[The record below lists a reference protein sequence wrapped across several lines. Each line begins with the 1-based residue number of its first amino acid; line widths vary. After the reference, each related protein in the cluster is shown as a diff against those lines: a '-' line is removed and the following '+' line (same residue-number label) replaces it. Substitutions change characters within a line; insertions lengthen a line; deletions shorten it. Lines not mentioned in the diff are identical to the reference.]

1 MLNSPTQD
9 SDLTNQSAI
18 TRQFSSQSS
27 ILGWDVGGAH
37 LKAVLIESE
46 SGHVKVLQVIQLPC
60 PLWRGVDTLVE
71 AVQNI
76 LSQLQAQFHIV
87 PHHHAVTMTGELADI
102 FADRN
107 SGVLEIADI
116 MSQLLPGRVR
126 FYAGKSGFVAIADV
140 AFNTSHIASANWHAS
155 ASLVARESGQG
166 LFVDIGSTTSDL
178 ALFANHVPQVRG
190 YSDAERMRYEELVY
204 TGVVRTPLMAIAS
217 RISFDGEWV
226 TLAAEHF
233 ATTADIYRLTGELDA
248 AADLAD
254 TADGKGK
261 SIEESARRLARM
273 IGHDAGDAGILQW
286 ICLAQA
292 LRHSQ
297 LHLLLQAA
305 SRALSRQLVKPDAPL
320 VGAGA
325 GSFLVH
331 HLANQLQRPYVDASS
346 LIRGNDDALRAAA
359 AVCLPAYAVAVLSTD
374 ERSTIESLV

>member
-9 SDLTNQSAI
+9 SDLNNQSAL
-18 TRQFSSQSS
+18 TRQFGSQRC

-46 SGHVKVLQVIQLPC
+46 ADHVNVLQVIQLPC

-71 AVQNI
+71 AVNTVMN
-76 LSQLQAQFHIV
+76 QLQTQFQIE
-87 PHHHAVTMTGELADI
+87 PQHHAVTMTGELVDI

-126 FYAGKSGFVAIADV
+126 FYSGESGFVTIADV

-155 ASLVARESGQG
+155 ASLVAREAGQG
-166 LFVDIGSTTSDL
+166 LFVDIGSTTADL

-204 TGVVRTPLMAIAS
+204 TGAVRTPLMAVAR

-273 IGHDAGDAGILQW
+273 IGRDAGEAGILQW
-286 ICLAQA
+286 ITLAQA
-292 LRHSQ
+292 LRQSQ
-297 LHLLLQAA
+297 LHLLQQAV

-325 GSFLVH
+325 GSFLVRY
-331 HLANQLQRPYVDASS
+331 LANQLQRPYVDASS
-346 LIRGNDDALRAAA
+346 LIHSDDDALQVAA
-359 AVCLPAYAVAVLSTD
+359 AVCLPAYAVAVLSAD
-374 ERSTIESLV
+374 ERSTIESRG